1 MPQAPS
7 TSPIDSDTEV
17 DLVSLVEVAQL
28 IKLEN
33 RSGEEL
39 HQDSRTAINAPV
51 WDAWD
56 AVFETKE
63 PFDRRL
69 LGSDIWATLGQ
80 RKSDAHIPN
89 NTKAIM
95 IWNKLGTIN
104 VTESLGSL

>member
-1 MPQAPS
+1 MHRIMPQAPS

-51 WDAWD
+51 
-56 AVFETKE
+56 
-63 PFDRRL
+63 
-69 LGSDIWATLGQ
+69 
-80 RKSDAHIPN
+80 
-89 NTKAIM
+89 
-95 IWNKLGTIN
+95 
-104 VTESLGSL
+104 